1 MEENDIRRMAELAED
16 VVYFL
21 LQDDFKEDNISKFKE
36 FISTNEYKELLKIFM
51 QGK

>member
-1 MEENDIRRMAELAED
+1 MEENNIRRMAELAED

-21 LQDDFKEDNISKFKE
+21 LQDDFKEENIIKFKE
-36 FISTNEYKELLKIFM
+36 FISHDEYKELLKIFM